1 MMKAILII
9 LLLTYCFFI
18 LDRQRVFSAGEPI
31 KDSTNEFLTVSSKE
45 LGTDIEIM
53 IYEDRWLKRNYL
65 EPLKRMSEKIIYFYS
80 FNI

>member
-1 MMKAILII
+1 MMKANLII

-18 LDRQRVFSAGEPI
+18 LDRQRLFSAREPM

-53 IYEDRWLKRNYL
+53 IYGDQWLKRTYS
-65 EPLKRMSEKIIYFYS
+65 EPLKKMSEKIYFYS
-80 FNI
+80 FDI

>member
-18 LDRQRVFSAGEPI
+18 LDRKRVFSAREPI
-31 KDSTNEFLTVSSKE
+31 KDSTNDFLTVSCKE

-53 IYEDRWLKRNYL
+53 IYEDQWLKRNYL
-65 EPLKRMSEKIIYFYS
+65 APLKRMSEKIFFYS